1 METLAVYDDACA
13 AASVFHDGHWNT
25 LIAEPVLT
33 YPYYREIMKRAGVA
47 FYAPENTAV
56 YADNRFFAVFS
67 REKMEFP
74 LPAVVHEGDFEC
86 VSGKEVQNQYSRL
99 KMEAQDARFF
109 LHT

>member
-1 METLAVYDDACA
+1 
-13 AASVFHDGHWNT
+13 
-25 LIAEPVLT
+25 
-33 YPYYREIMKRAGVA
+33 MKRAGVA

-74 LPAVVHEGDFEC
+74 LPAAVGKGDFEC
-86 VSGKEVQNQYSRL
+86 ISGKEVQNQYFIL

-109 LHT
+109 LHA